1 MVGQIFKHA
10 GTDPTIVLGGAADYL
25 HGNSCHGHG
34 KYVIAEADESDG
46 SFLKFSTFL
55 AVVTNIEDDHLD
67 HYGTVENIKKAFVEF
82 ISHITYE
89 DGAAIVC
96 IDNPGVRSIL
106 PRVNKKVVTY
116 GFGEEADYRAEN
128 KRYDKHIMKF
138 DVTHKGQFLGTISL
152 HVPGTHNVL
161 DALAAT
167 VTALYCGISFP
178 VIQEALD
185 AFRGVHRRFETK
197 AFIDGVWIID
207 DYAHH
212 PTEIR
217 ATLTAAKNY
226 PHKTLWCAFQP
237 HTYTRTR
244 AFLKDFASA
253 LSLADKVILADI
265 YAAREKDPGDISSAD
280 LARELEKLGKEVHY
294 LRSFDEIEKFILKSL
309 VNGDLL
315 ITMGAGNIV
324 EIGENLLNN

>member
-1 MVGQIFKHA
+1 MDLNKYHTLHFIGIGGMGMRALANILLRMGFKITGSDMADSPVLHEFEQLGAVIHIGHKAENTDGADAVVISSAISEDNPELMEARKKNIPVFHRSDVLAAVFTWGRGIAVAGAHGKSTTSAMVGQIFKHA
-10 GTDPTIVLGGAADYL
+10 GTDPTIVLGGAVDYL

-82 ISHITYE
+82 ISHIIYE

-138 DVTHKGQFLGTISL
+138 DVIHKGQLLGTISL
-152 HVPGTHNVL
+152 HVP
-161 DALAAT
+161 
-167 VTALYCGISFP
+167 
-178 VIQEALD
+178 
-185 AFRGVHRRFETK
+185 
-197 AFIDGVWIID
+197 
-207 DYAHH
+207 
-212 PTEIR
+212 
-217 ATLTAAKNY
+217 
-226 PHKTLWCAFQP
+226 
-237 HTYTRTR
+237 
-244 AFLKDFASA
+244 
-253 LSLADKVILADI
+253 
-265 YAAREKDPGDISSAD
+265 
-280 LARELEKLGKEVHY
+280 
-294 LRSFDEIEKFILKSL
+294 
-309 VNGDLL
+309 
-315 ITMGAGNIV
+315 
-324 EIGENLLNN
+324 